1 MPGRV
6 DVATGTGDAP
16 ERTVTMQDIAR
27 AAGVSQSTVSRVLND
42 AATVV
47 PIAADTRQRVL
58 DVAGRLGYR
67 PNPLARGLRGAK
79 TMLLGII
86 VREIADPFFAP
97 AMEAVSVAA
106 RERNYNVVLGSAHSL
121 ADEAIELHAVLE
133 TRHCD
138 AIILFGDM
146 RDQPRLLEDLA
157 AATVPVVALWQGNAL
172 PGIDTVNVD
181 NRAGIALAIDH
192 LAGLGHR
199 RFGFIG
205 GGTHGDLRERRTAF
219 VERLTE
225 LGMPPDKVHVVPA
238 RNDPGSAAA
247 AFGKLART
255 AAPPTAVVTATD
267 LLALGALHAAHDLGI
282 EVPQQVSIV
291 GFDDIPFARYAAPPL
306 TTVHNPVT
314 EMATLAVDLVIDGPL
329 TGADNRVLAPSFT
342 VRSTTAPTPDAL
354 IGVSAVGKPGR

>member
-1 MPGRV
+1 
-6 DVATGTGDAP
+6 
-16 ERTVTMQDIAR
+16 MQDIAD

-192 LAGLGHR
+192 LAALGHR

-205 GGTHGDLRERRTAF
+205 GGAHGDLRQRRTAF

-225 LGMPPDKVHVVPA
+225 LGMPPDKAHVVPA
-238 RNDPGSAAA
+238 LNDPGSAAA
-247 AFGKLART
+247 AFAKLART
-255 AAPPTAVVTATD
+255 ANPPTAVVTATD

-282 EVPQQVSIV
+282 RVPGQVSIV
-291 GFDDIPFARYAAPPL
+291 GFDDIPFATYAAPPL

-314 EMATLAVDLVIDGPL
+314 EMAALAVDLVIDGSP
-329 TGADNRVLAPSFT
+329 TGADNRVLAPTFT
-342 VRSTTAPTPDAL
+342 IRSTTAPPQTA
-354 IGVSAVGKPGR
+354 